1 MELTFNEIK
10 KRDVINICDGRCLGR
25 VVNLKLKFPQ
35 GLMTG
40 IFVPGKKRTI
50 FSLFDKTEI
59 FIESGKILKI
69 GGDVILVDLKSNST
83 EKPTERLQ
91 SFPPPCPPGSNACPP
106 PCDIQTQNC
115 NTQQNAKRG
124 ISSSDF
130 EKSFSGR
137 CDDCDY

>member
-83 EKPTERLQ
+83 EKQAEKLTSYPQCTQ
-91 SFPPPCPPGSNACPP
+91 SNNACPP
-106 PCDIQTQNC
+106 PCAPQSQNC

-130 EKSFSGR
+130 EKAFSER

>member
-50 FSLFDKTEI
+50 FSCFDKTEI
-59 FIESGKILKI
+59 FIESSKILKI
-69 GGDVILVDLKSNST
+69 GGDVILVDLKSNSVQRQT
-83 EKPTERLQ
+83 EQLPSCQ
-91 SFPPPCPPGSNACPP
+91 PPCPPSNNACPP
-106 PCDIQTQNC
+106 PCQPQSQNC
-115 NTQQNAKRG
+115 NTQQNSKRG

-130 EKSFSGR
+130 EKAFSER